1 MQLWS
6 LRGSSLAL
14 ALLALVSSPARAQGL
29 PTGFQYNPVVTSG
42 LSLACAMAFAPD
54 GTLFVCE
61 RITGNVRVIRG
72 GSLQAQPWCNVGY
85 STAPI
90 GESGLLGI
98 AVDPQYLTNGFVY
111 LFYTDPNGS
120 ENRIARVRDVG
131 GFGTQLTVLS
141 PNGAMPTSATRTHNG
156 GRMTFGNDGKLY
168 VCVGDGDVG
177 GRAQN
182 PALWQGKIL
191 RLEAPNLTVPVD
203 NPIPGSPA
211 YALGVRNSFGIA
223 SHQDTGWLFTSE
235 NGTMVGDEINRPTA
249 GSNLGWPTY
258 EGNTAPVSSGFV
270 NPLLTLTQQPVLTG
284 LAVYSGDNY
293 PGMRG
298 DLFFCQWLD
307 GTIRRLTLSANGN
320 QILSNNL
327 FADHGTSFDLQM
339 GPDGNLWVLHGAS
352 LNGGNEIG
360 RYVYTSTSLPDLHTM
375 AISGPS
381 LGGALTLGM
390 TASNGD
396 FLIPWLGLTLFQPAV
411 PTIFG
416 LLGTPADA
424 LLPMQL
430 VVSDN
435 RAYFGVP
442 LANTPQFFGVPLYA
456 QALRINPTA
465 TSFTVSS
472 TVTHILR

>member
-1 MQLWS
+1 MQPWS

-14 ALLALVSSPARAQGL
+14 ALSCLISSPARAQGL
-29 PTGFQYNPVVTSG
+29 PAGFQYDPVVTSG
-42 LSLACAMAFAPD
+42 LQLACAMAFAPD
-54 GTLFVCE
+54 GSLFVCE
-61 RITGNVRVIRG
+61 RVTGNVRVIRG
-72 GSLQAQPWCNVGY
+72 GILQAQPWCNVGY
-85 STAPI
+85 ASAPT

-120 ENRIARVRDVG
+120 ENRIARVRNVG
-131 GFGTQLTVLS
+131 GFGTQLTVVS
-141 PNGAMPTSATRTHNG
+141 PSGAMPTSPTRTHNG
-156 GRMTFGNDGKLY
+156 GRMTFGSDGKLY
-168 VCVGDGDVG
+168 VCVGDGDDSS
-177 GRAQN
+177 RAQN

-191 RLEAPNLTVPVD
+191 RLETPNLTAPAD
-203 NPIPGSPA
+203 NPIPGSPS
-211 YALGVRNSFGIA
+211 YVLGVRNSFGIA
-223 SHQDTGWLFTSE
+223 CHQDNGWLFTSE
-235 NGTMVGDEINRPTA
+235 NGFMVGDEINRLVA
-249 GSNLGWPTY
+249 GGNLGWPAY
-258 EGNTAPVSSGFV
+258 EGNTAPSSSAFI

-320 QILSNNL
+320 QILGNNL
-327 FADHGTSFDLQM
+327 FADHGNSFDLQM
-339 GPDGNLWVLHGAS
+339 GPDGNLWVLHGTTLS
-352 LNGGNEIG
+352 GGNQIG
-360 RYVYTSTSLPDLHTM
+360 RYLHTANSLPDLHTM

-381 LGGALTLGM
+381 LGGSLTLGM

-396 FLIPWLGLTLFQPAV
+396 FLIPWLGLTLFQPGV

-416 LLGTPADA
+416 LIGTPADA

-430 VVSDN
+430 VTGDN

-456 QALRINPTA
+456 QALRIDPTG
-465 TSFTVSS
+465 TVFTASN
-472 TVTHILR
+472 TATHILR